1 MLKPDYMPADAQP
14 VTLFGKPGWF
24 VSQES
29 IDAQGMA
36 QQWKRPAQDAWG
48 MGKGGKGFGG
58 APKRPA
64 MATAPVENPGLIPEE
79 QIYTGTVK
87 HNINPNTGYGFV
99 QDDTVTM
106 MYPGKDA
113 FLHIKYCPWA
123 ADMGLNIG
131 DSVMFNLLED
141 EQGNPQVKRI
151 VKA

>member
-1 MLKPDYMPADAQP
+1 
-14 VTLFGKPGWF
+14 VSLFGKPGWF

-29 IDAQGMA
+29 IDAQVMPAPMA
-36 QQWKRPAQDAWG
+36 WKRPAQDFG
-48 MGKGGKGFGG
+48 GKGGKGFGG

-64 MATAPVENPGLIPEE
+64 MAGVASENPGLEDGEPV
-79 QIYTGTVK
+79 YNGVVK
-87 HNINPNTGYGFV
+87 HNINPSTGYGFV
-99 QDDTVTM
+99 QDDTVAM
-106 MYPGKDA
+106 LYPGKDA
-113 FLHIKYCPWA
+113 FLHVKYCPWA